1 MSLNNSDQVFHP
13 VAEVLSNAELARN
26 IGLALQED
34 FPKDFAAVKWIGRAT
49 EASLCTIR
57 NWYEGRN
64 APSAGHLLVLAKASP
79 AVLKFVLEYI
89 GGKDLWEIY
98 LLLLTAGSAPGKNVD
113 GQIYSD
119 KPVTINVPLNVPIKL
134 NRRQKWFL
142 MSLKGGKKI
151 GAEDLAQQCQV
162 SIKTARRDISDLK
175 RAGRIR
181 FSGSK
186 KTGRY
191 EIIEHS

>member
-1 MSLNNSDQVFHP
+1 MSLNSNDQVFHP
-13 VAEVLSNAELARN
+13 VAEVISNTELARN

-34 FPKDFAAVKWIGRAT
+34 FPKEFAAVKWIGRAT
-49 EASLCTIR
+49 NASLCTIR

-64 APSAGHLLVLAKASP
+64 TPSAGHLLVLAKASP
-79 AVLKFVLEYI
+79 AVLKFVLEQI
-89 GGKDLWEIY
+89 GGKDLWETY
-98 LLLLTAGSAPGKNVD
+98 LLFSTADPLPGKGPN

-119 KPVTINVPLNVPIKL
+119 KSVMINVPLNVPIKL

-142 MSLKGGKKI
+142 MVLKSGKKI

-175 RAGRIR
+175 KAGRIR
-181 FSGSK
+181 FAGSK

-191 EIIEHS
+191 EIIDH